1 MFFNALKDYFVIGIF
16 KNNLF
21 FNSLLLLPYVIIIR
35 INSLLN
41 PIAYSAQETDTLIT
55 KFVFG
60 IVDSALTQNI
70 LAILI
75 VYFHV
80 LYINR
85 LVIKH
90 RLANQI
96 TLLPG
101 LIYAIL
107 VSFLPEYSLLT
118 PFLIVNT
125 FVLIGIGQIFKTYKR
140 PKAADILFN
149 VGFLIALAA
158 LFIPN
163 YIILLLVGLIGLF
176 VLRSMRVKEIFQ
188 LTSGA
193 ILVLLAFCSIL
204 FLMDIAILP
213 ELKKV
218 SLIPRLAIFE
228 IRGESLYKLV
238 SLFGISIFAVLSYG
252 SYTIKKSIQ
261 TQKKI
266 DILYWFMIAAVFL
279 LFLNT
284 SIDASQALLLFLPLS
299 ILLNFNFIHIKSI
312 LIQEVIHIGI
322 LTLLFLINFGII

>member
-1 MFFNALKDYFVIGIF
+1 VIGIF

-35 INSLLN
+35 IHTLLN
-41 PIAYSAQETDTLIT
+41 PIVYSAQESDTLLT

-60 IVDSALTQNI
+60 FVDSALIQNI
-70 LAILI
+70 LAILLI
-75 VYFHV
+75 YFHV

-107 VSFLPEYSLLT
+107 VSILPEFSLLT

-149 VGFLIALAA
+149 IGFLIALAA
-158 LFIPN
+158 VFEPN

-176 VLRSMRVKEIFQ
+176 VLRSMKIKEVFQ

-193 ILVLLAFCSIL
+193 LLVLFAFCSIL
-204 FLMDIAILP
+204 YLMDISILP
-213 ELKKV
+213 ELKKL
-218 SLIPRLAIFE
+218 SLIPRLTILE
-228 IRGESLYKLV
+228 SRGESLYKIAIIFSV
-238 SLFGISIFAVLSYG
+238 SVFTVLSYG

-261 TQKKI
+261 NQKKI
-266 DILYWFMIAAVFL
+266 DILYWFMIAAL
-279 LFLNT
+279 LLLLLNT
-284 SIDASQALLLFLPLS
+284 SIEASQVLLLFIPLS
-299 ILLNFNFIHIKSI
+299 ILLNFNFINIKSI
-312 LIQEVIHIGI
+312 LIQEVIHIGV
-322 LTLLFLINFGII
+322 LALLFALNFGLI